1 MINVRKA
8 NLGDYL
14 AGLHTGQWFGIKD
27 VSKGHVHDNIIVH
40 DKSKKLPSK
49 SECEKGIKTLQAEW
63 DARAIDQQ
71 RQSAYQAESDPL
83 FFKYQRGEATEQ
95 DWLDKVAEIKARFPK

>member
-1 MINVRKA
+1 MEA
-8 NLGDYL
+8 NLNNYL
-14 AGLHTGQWFGIKD
+14 ASLHPGVWWNWKD
-27 VSKGHVHDNIIVH
+27 PSAGETYENVQVL

-49 SECEKGIKTLQAEW
+49 SECEKGIIALQAEW

-71 RQSAYQAESDPL
+71 RQSAYQTESDPL